1 MQRRQL
7 LHTLGLGLG
16 AGLLPHAAQAQP
28 AQLPCFILCVP
39 GGRGWL
45 TRLNTQVRAFGHG
58 FRVDTEYS
66 ADEADS
72 RMTRAF
78 QASAHRAEPSYGK
91 ADQQAIASHQ
101 TVGYVLSPQLTT
113 SNALTLATQ
122 ALALGAQL
130 LQAGALGLK
139 SESAGLVHGKARWL
153 DLAARSARVQTQTQ
167 ASPAHSPA
175 AKALLYQAWV
185 QRPIGDADLRYSCG
199 MHQLGLPDLEDPL
212 GGSDHASL
220 ARIDQAAQALL
231 NGQRVAGQRVP
242 NQRQA
247 ADSPYANPWGYVRL
261 SA

>member
-16 AGLLPHAAQAQP
+16 ASVLPHAAQAQP

-153 DLAARSARVQTQTQ
+153 DLAARSAQ
-167 ASPAHSPA
+167 AGPAQSPA

-185 QRPIGDADLRYSCG
+185 QRPIGGADMRYSCG

-212 GGSDHASL
+212 GGSDRESL

-231 NGQRVAGQRVP
+231 SDQRVAGKRVP
-242 NQRQA
+242 NQRQE

-261 SA
+261 GA